1 MVTIKADIISG
12 MLKGAF
18 FMRSNAVSLPSSS
31 IQNLP
36 DFTLPSRPRRKKE
49 VRDPY
54 DGLRPWSAITHGI
67 GAVLSAVGTV
77 ALLLRSVA
85 LGSALDFWVFLIY
98 GLSMTGLY
106 TASTLYHC
114 VSTSVAGRIALR
126 KYDHCSIS
134 LLIAGS

>member
-67 GAVLSAVGTV
+67 GAVLSAAGTV

-106 TASTLYHC
+106 TASRMAPPL
-114 VSTSVAGRIALR
+114 SLR
-126 KYDHCSIS
+126 PSRHT
-134 LLIAGS
+134 GV

>member
-31 IQNLP
+31 IHDIP
-36 DFTLPSRPRRKKE
+36 DFTLPVRPRRKKE

-54 DGLRPWSAITHGI
+54 DGLRPWSAITHGV

-77 ALLLRSVA
+77 PCCCGPPLWATSWA
-85 LGSALDFWVFLIY
+85 FGSSS
-98 GLSMTGLY
+98 SM
-106 TASTLYHC
+106 AC
-114 VSTSVAGRIALR
+114 P
-126 KYDHCSIS
+126 
-134 LLIAGS
+134 

>member
-1 MVTIKADIISG
+1 
-12 MLKGAF
+12 
-18 FMRSNAVSLPSSS
+18 MRSNAVSLPSS

-36 DFTLPSRPRRKKE
+36 NFNLPSRPRRKKE

-77 ALLLRSVA
+77 ALLLRSAA

-98 GLSMTGLY
+98 DGAVHRQHALSLREHLG
-106 TASTLYHC
+106 
-114 VSTSVAGRIALR
+114 GRAHRPAEI
-126 KYDHCSIS
+126 
-134 LLIAGS
+134 